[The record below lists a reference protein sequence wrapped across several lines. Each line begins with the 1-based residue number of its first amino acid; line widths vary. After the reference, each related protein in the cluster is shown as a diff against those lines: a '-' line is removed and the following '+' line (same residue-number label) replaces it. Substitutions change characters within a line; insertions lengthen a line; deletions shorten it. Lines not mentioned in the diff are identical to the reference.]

1 MIKKK
6 LVKKL
11 LIASM
16 SVVMA
21 IPAGS
26 LVYADTQAL
35 PNGTITSQN
44 GVKYLTDST
53 GAKYSGWFIDS
64 KEDWYYFNESD
75 KTMKTGWH
83 HDDKDGYWYYLNL
96 SDGKM
101 VTGWQTIEGKEYFFQ
116 PVRDMGNYHF
126 SSEHEKWLYSVN
138 SKVPYGAMYVNTTTP
153 DGSKVDSTGA
163 KVIPETA
170 TQTVN
175 NNSSSNTEIVKNG
188 WISENGSWHY
198 YESGTLAKNKWL
210 NLDGKW
216 YYVLADGAMV
226 SNTWKEIEGK
236 AYYFGSD
243 GALYVN
249 TLTPDG
255 KKVDNNG
262 NIIVDTY
269 ANPTLKSGVYVDT
282 NNASYKWWK
291 SHSKE
296 VLADSRINGS
306 TFEMEGQI
314 SEYYPDYPGGRWEEF
329 TLNIEDRYWNIS
341 MEAGVGGYGQGGG
354 ELEQISSGVAKLH
367 YGENN
372 GEFNVKVIDENTI
385 EIDGNR
391 YSKVD

>member
-1 MIKKK
+1 MRNRRFKKK
-6 LVKKL
+6 LVAFSL
-11 LIASM
+11 LAT
-16 SVVMA
+16 MA
-21 IPAGS
+21 FTVGNS
-26 LVYADTQAL
+26 VYAGTQAL
-35 PNGTITSQN
+35 PNGTIINQN
-44 GVKYLTDST
+44 GAKYLTDSK
-53 GAKYSGWFIDS
+53 GEKYSGWFIDS
-64 KEDWYYFNESD
+64 KEDWYYFKESD
-75 KTMKTGWH
+75 NVMKTGWH
-83 HDDKDGYWYYLNL
+83 QDDKDEYFYYLNL
-96 SDGKM
+96 TSGKM
-101 VTGWQTIEGKEYFFQ
+101 ETGWQTINGKDYFFQ

-126 SSEHEKWLYSVN
+126 SNEQEKWLYSLN

-153 DGSKVDSTGA
+153 DGSKVDNTGVKIVA
-163 KVIPETA
+163 ETV

-175 NNSSSNTEIVKNG
+175 NTSSLETNTVKNG
-188 WISENGSWHY
+188 WISENGSCYY
-198 YESGTLAKNKWL
+198 YENGIMARNKWL
-210 NLDGKW
+210 DLDGKW
-216 YYVLADGAMV
+216 YYVLSDGAMV
-226 SNTWKEIEGK
+226 SNTWKEIGGK

-262 NIIVDTY
+262 NIIVEAL

-291 SHSKE
+291 AHSKE

-306 TFEMEGQI
+306 TFDMEGQI

-329 TLNIEDRYWNIS
+329 TLDVEGGYWNIS

-354 ELEQISSGVAKLH
+354 ELEQISKGVAKLH

-372 GEFNVKVIDENTI
+372 EGFNVKVIDEDTI
-385 EIDGNR
+385 EIDGSR